1 MHDFIIVKAESIDG
15 NPFSDRIVE
24 NWSLFTDNYKEND
37 Q

>member
-1 MHDFIIVKAESIDG
+1 MHDFTIVKPKVLTEIL
-15 NPFSDRIVE
+15 FSDRIIG